1 MKPSTG
7 QIPDTTAEPNCG
19 LIYTGEQGQREKH
32 LHEEM
37 ELALQSMDACDQPTP
52 EVVRIGAITFLFAYL
67 SPPPPPT
74 HFNIKISSGHY

>member
-19 LIYTGEQGQREKH
+19 QIYTGEQGQREKH

-37 ELALQSMDACDQPTP
+37 ELSLQSMDAYDQPIP
-52 EVVRIGAITFLFAYL
+52 EVVHIGAITLLFAYL
-67 SPPPPPT
+67 FFSPYILT
-74 HFNIKISSGHY
+74 